1 MIISDIQDQT
11 SAEPPPPY
19 PIIASGVTNYSTA
32 IQNRQSPTQSNSDY
46 RKSPSS
52 GIYSATSAGSPSPVP
67 QSNSMSPHPVI
78 QRSNNVCQ
86 FGSWQRKT
94 HSPIIMQSVKSTQVQ
109 KPVLQTAIAPQ
120 VPASSSTTPTLPSYA
135 SSIQPH
141 LTNSTSNPKLQQQQ
155 NNTPPTTPPVLNTSS
170 GPSPPIL
177 NGNVHQASP
186 VNNVNW

>member
-1 MIISDIQDQT
+1 
-11 SAEPPPPY
+11 
-19 PIIASGVTNYSTA
+19 
-32 IQNRQSPTQSNSDY
+32 
-46 RKSPSS
+46 
-52 GIYSATSAGSPSPVP
+52 
-67 QSNSMSPHPVI
+67 MSPHPVI
-78 QRSNNVCQ
+78 QRSTNVCQ
-86 FGSWQRKT
+86 LGSWQRKT

-186 VNNVNW
+186 INNVNW